1 MTIGEKLKNIR
12 KNNAK
17 CTLLEVAQATGLSV
31 SFLSDIERGRTN
43 PSLDTLTK
51 LSDFYNVPVADLMS
65 DPDTEKKERE
75 FFLPESLKEFLEK
88 EENVDE
94 SMIDLMLSIRHRGGG
109 NYKTA
114 SEWKELYY
122 SLKLLMK

>member
-12 KNNAK
+12 KNIAK
-17 CTLLEVAQATGLSV
+17 CTLLDVAQATGLSV

-51 LSDFYNVPVADLMS
+51 LSDYYNVPVADLMS
-65 DPDTEKKERE
+65 DPDTEKKEPD
-75 FFLPESLKEFLEK
+75 FLLPDDLKKLK
-88 EENVDE
+88 KDLNIDD

-109 NYKTA
+109 NLKSYE
-114 SEWKELYY
+114 EWLEFYY
-122 SLKLLMK
+122 SLKRLMK

>member
-12 KNNAK
+12 KNVAK
-17 CTLLEVAQATGLSV
+17 CTLLDVAQATGLSV

-51 LSDFYNVPVADLMS
+51 LSDYYKVPVSDLMS
-65 DPDTEKKERE
+65 DPDNEKKEPD
-75 FFLPESLKEFLEK
+75 FLLPDDLKRLK
-88 EENVDE
+88 KDLGIDD

-109 NYKTA
+109 NLKSYDDWL
-114 SEWKELYY
+114 EFYY
-122 SLKLLMK
+122 SLKRLMR

>member
-12 KNNAK
+12 KNIAK

-51 LSDFYNVPVADLMS
+51 LSGFYNIPVADLMS
-65 DPDTEKKERE
+65 DPDTEKMEQN
-75 FFLPESLKEFLEK
+75 FFIPEELKEVK
-88 EENVDE
+88 ESEQIED
-94 SMIDLMLSIRHRGGG
+94 SMIDLMLSLRHRGGG
-109 NYKTA
+109 NFKTA
-114 SEWKELYY
+114 DEWKEFYY
-122 SLKLLMK
+122 SLKMLMR